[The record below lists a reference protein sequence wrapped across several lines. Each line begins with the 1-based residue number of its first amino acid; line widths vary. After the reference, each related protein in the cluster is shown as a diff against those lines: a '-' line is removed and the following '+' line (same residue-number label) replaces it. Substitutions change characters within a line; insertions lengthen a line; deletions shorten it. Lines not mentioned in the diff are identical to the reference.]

1 MLHRS
6 YCLLGG
12 ILRNNTR
19 GIRAP
24 AILPWR
30 VVSGFPKPVTSASG
44 APLYSASEALSS
56 SN

>member
-12 ILRNNTR
+12 ILRNNTH

-44 APLYSASEALSS
+44 APLYSASEALFF